1 MPFPVTLGQRT
12 VIGLAPGGAALGE
25 DYSNCVL
32 VWVLE
37 HIQNSPGRPRLAKVG
52 WVDRVEE
59 PRVGLAGP
67 MAFYEAPPRRRARPS
82 SPLRDVALF
91 GRGRCDRSGGGRR
104 VMTGTQVDGN
114 DLLRQRM
121 EAEELRRIIESA
133 KRNSDTE
140 RRRDSGVPSCT
151 RKGAQLLPAHWRGSA
166 IDFDKTTV
174 GRFRD
179 FG

>member
-1 MPFPVTLGQRT
+1 MKLSGSRLFHDFGSGGQT
-12 VIGLAPGGAALGE
+12 ANGLSSVWPPSGAALGE
-25 DYSNCVL
+25 DYSNCVP

-52 WVDRVEE
+52 WVDRAEE

-67 MAFYEAPPRRRARPS
+67 MAFHEAPPRRRARPS
-82 SPLRDVALF
+82 SPLRDLAFF
-91 GRGRCDRSGGGRR
+91 GRGRSDRSGGGRR
-104 VMTGTQVDGN
+104 AMTGTQVDGN
-114 DLLRQRM
+114 DLLRQRT

-151 RKGAQLLPAHWRGSA
+151 RKGATLLPAH
-166 IDFDKTTV
+166 
-174 GRFRD
+174 
-179 FG
+179 

>member
-1 MPFPVTLGQRT
+1 M
-12 VIGLAPGGAALGE
+12 
-25 DYSNCVL
+25 
-32 VWVLE
+32 
-37 HIQNSPGRPRLAKVG
+37 
-52 WVDRVEE
+52 DRVEE

-67 MAFYEAPPRRRARPS
+67 MAFHEAPPRRRARPS